1 MSESGSS
8 SAPPAPPADSP
19 EAPAPP
25 PASRGLVASLG
36 LPAIV
41 ALALGVLLAILLATD
56 VWPGLRGPDNWRWG
70 RRPVESIG
78 GLFFVVVIF
87 AAQVVVVGR
96 LRQVWGGGRG
106 RGPALASLVVL
117 TFLQFGALTAAEPGG
132 LSNVARRVLDP
143 AFTSYHTIAIRQVD
157 DVGDF
162 LERYPRI
169 SDRFPVHGPSQPP
182 GRVLF
187 FHAINELVT
196 ATGSGPALLAF
207 AESAGMPVPRGMPGT
222 TDDERAGAF
231 LAGFLLFG
239 IAALTVVPLVV
250 IAGGSCR
257 PGGVAASLLF
267 WVTVPS
273 FALFAPQTDH
283 LLLLLTATA
292 AALGLEALRYAG
304 QPRSL
309 PLALAA
315 GAVAGGAL
323 FFSFTVLAALG
334 AWGLMLLGYFFL
346 RARQG
351 SGIPVARGAS
361 ILGAA
366 LAGFLVLPAVIAAA
380 GLDWFAV
387 FRKCVEAAHRVQ
399 VHIHGREFSTWLVWN
414 LVDFALFLSW
424 PLVALAFVQARR
436 EVTAFARP
444 ASLAP
449 ATPCAR
455 DSEEPH
461 HDAPAAPELPFAL
474 ALFGALLVLD
484 LSGRILGETGRI
496 WMFLM
501 PLAALAAGAHYSGR
515 SYRTVVV
522 VALAQFL
529 VLLAM
534 RGFLNVPG

>member
-1 MSESGSS
+1 MSES
-8 SAPPAPPADSP
+8 PPR
-19 EAPAPP
+19 
-25 PASRGLVASLG
+25 RGLVASLG
-36 LPAIV
+36 LPTVV

-78 GLFFVVVIF
+78 GLFLVVAIF

-96 LRQVWGGGRG
+96 LRRLWAGGRG
-106 RGPALASLVVL
+106 RGIALAWLVLL

-187 FHAINELVT
+187 FHSINELVT
-196 ATGSGPALLAF
+196 ATGTGPALLAF

-222 TDDERAGAF
+222 TDDERAGA
-231 LAGFLLFG
+231 LAAGFLLFG
-239 IAALTVVPLVV
+239 IAALTVLPLVV
-250 IAGGSCR
+250 MAGGSCR
-257 PGGVAASLLF
+257 PGGVAASLLL

-315 GAVAGGAL
+315 GLVAGGAL

-334 AWGLMLLGYFFL
+334 AFGLALLGYFLL

-351 SGIPVARGAS
+351 SGIPVARGGA
-361 ILGAA
+361 ILGVA
-366 LAGFLVLPAVIAAA
+366 LAGFCVLPAVAAAA
-380 GLDWFAV
+380 GLDWPAV
-387 FRKCVEAAHRVQ
+387 FRTCVEAAHRVQ
-399 VHIHGREFSTWLVWN
+399 VQIHGREFSTWVVWN
-414 LVDFALFLSW
+414 LVDFVLFLGW
-424 PLVALAFVQARR
+424 PLVALVVVQARR
-436 EVTAFARP
+436 EATALVRP
-444 ASLAP
+444 ATFGLATLAP
-449 ATPCAR
+449 ATHAPATRCEL
-455 DSEEPH
+455 DSEEHP
-461 HDAPAAPELPFAL
+461 DGSPAAPELPFAL
-474 ALFGALLVLD
+474 ALLGALLVLD

-501 PLAALAAGAHYSGR
+501 PLAALAAGAHFSGR
-515 SYRTVVV
+515 SYRAVVV